1 MSAAQ
6 FGLFVPPFDELADP
20 RVLADIAARAEAAGW
35 DGFFIWDHVQYRPP
49 VRQVADPW
57 IALAAIAARTQRVRI
72 GALVTPLARRRPQI
86 VARQTTTL
94 DVLSGGRMIL
104 GAALGRD
111 QSGREL
117 SAFGEE
123 LDDRQRADML
133 DESLELIERLWTGT
147 TVDHNGRH
155 YQARDVTFEPRPV
168 QQPRIPIW
176 IGGRWPR
183 RAPIRRA
190 ARWDG
195 YFPIDMVDPDQLV
208 ECAQQIRALR
218 GHLDDFDLVVEAGPD
233 DDPAPWITAGATW
246 WLGSFGIEQA
256 TAAAVRQAAKAGP
269 PVSAR

>member
-1 MSAAQ
+1 MATQ
-6 FGLFVPPFDELADP
+6 FGLFVPPFGELADP
-20 RVLADIAARAEAAGW
+20 RVLADIGAEAEAAGW
-35 DGFFIWDHVQYRPP
+35 DGLFVWDHVLYRPP
-49 VRQVADPW
+49 VREVADPW
-57 IALAAIAARTQRVRI
+57 IALAAIATRTERIRI

-111 QSGREL
+111 QSGHEL

-123 LDDRQRADML
+123 TDDRERAAML
-133 DESLELIERLWTGT
+133 DESLELIERLWTGAP
-147 TVDHNGRH
+147 VDHDGRH

-168 QQPRIPIW
+168 QMPRIPIW

-195 YFPIDMVDPDQLV
+195 YFPIDLADPDQLA
-208 ECAQQIRALR
+208 ECAEQIRALR
-218 GHLDDFDLVVEAGPD
+218 GHLDGFDLVIETAPD
-233 DDPAPWITAGATW
+233 DDPAPWIAAGATW
-246 WLGSFGIEQA
+246 WLCSFGLERA
-256 TAAAVRQAAKAGP
+256 TAAAVREAAVDGP
-269 PVSAR
+269 PRH

>member
-1 MSAAQ
+1 MSAAM
-6 FGLFVPPFDELADP
+6 FGLFVPPFGELADP
-20 RVLADIAARAEAAGW
+20 RVLADIAAQAEAAGW
-35 DGFFIWDHVQYRPP
+35 DGFFIWDHVQYRAP

-86 VARQTTTL
+86 IARQATTL

-123 LDDRQRADML
+123 MDDRERAAML
-133 DESLELIERLWTGT
+133 DESLDLIGRLWSGT
-147 TVDHNGRH
+147 TVDHDGRH

-183 RAPIRRA
+183 RAPMRRA

-195 YFPIDMVDPDQLV
+195 YFPIDLADPDQLA
-208 ECAQQIRALR
+208 ECAGLIRTLR
-218 GHLDDFDLVVEAGPD
+218 GHLDGFDLVVEAAPD
-233 DDPAPWITAGATW
+233 DDPAPWIAAGATW
-246 WLGSFGIEQA
+246 WLCSFGIERA
-256 TAAAVRQAAKAGP
+256 TVAAVRNAADTGP
-269 PVSAR
+269 PVPTR